1 MDNTIVLSRNVDCAK
16 SNAAYAKITKLASL
30 VDENAENLGHSDY
43 YTSPESGDTRLLGL
57 LETSISVIG
66 LHMPKMT
73 QTQWHTLLNLVCRP
87 GVIDPTTLR
96 LMKLGA
102 NDTGASK
109 EDLKVFSDLQPIHWL
124 AIALVANRLHAA
136 DNDNYYGISGVI
148 SEYTGEPHECVYA
161 DGPTIDECW
170 TLRSIQ
176 HEGSTYTGHWD
187 FVDGT
192 KAELK
197 IASSNPEHFSL
208 AGFKCDATRH
218 LAPANT
224 SMSSFLFPATLQAVE
239 EYNIGS
245 CPIAWCNSRLA
256 GRFRRPS

>member
-1 MDNTIVLSRNVDCAK
+1 MDDAIVLARNVDCAK
-16 SNAAYAKITKLASL
+16 SNAAYAKITQLASL
-30 VDENAENLGHSDY
+30 MDEDAEILGHSFY
-43 YTSPESGDTRLLGL
+43 YTSPEIGDTRLLGL
-57 LETSISVIG
+57 LDTLISVIG

-73 QTQWHTLLNLVCRP
+73 LTQWLTLVSLVCRP
-87 GVIDPTTLR
+87 GVIDPTSLCI
-96 LMKLGA
+96 MKSGVYY
-102 NDTGASK
+102 TEASK
-109 EDLKVFSDLQPIHWL
+109 EDLKVFSELQPIHWL

-136 DNDNYYGISGVI
+136 DNDNCYGISGII

-197 IASSNPEHFSL
+197 IASIDTEHFSL
-208 AGFKCDATRH
+208 AGFKCEATRH

-224 SMSSFLFPATLQAVE
+224 SMSFFLFPATLQAVE
-239 EYNIGS
+239 EYIDSKADN
-245 CPIAWCNSRLA
+245 NLV
-256 GRFRRPS
+256 